1 MNLFKNYFFIYGLAG
16 SPLLSGLSL
25 VAVSGGYSSVAVR
38 RPLIAVASPA
48 AERGLWSRQVSA
60 VADPGL
66 KHRLS
71 SCGHRLG
78 CPAARGIF
86 LAQGLNPC
94 PLAWVGRLLTPVP
107 PGKFP
112 TS

>member
-1 MNLFKNYFFIYGLAG
+1 
-16 SPLLSGLSL
+16 
-25 VAVSGGYSSVAVR
+25 VSGGYSSVAVR

-66 KHRLS
+66 KS
-71 SCGHRLG
+71 TGSAVAAHRLG

-94 PLAWVGRLLTPVP
+94 PLAWVGGLLTPVP

-112 TS
+112 SS